1 MIESLLLTTLLVGAG
16 ILAFIIIDSN
26 KVRREEGWNVQI
38 FYVLIVSKGNYY
50 KRMKRVVI
58 ATGVDKNL

>member
-26 KVRREEGWNVQI
+26 KVRREEG
-38 FYVLIVSKGNYY
+38 
-50 KRMKRVVI
+50 
-58 ATGVDKNL
+58 